1 MAIIIKRYQN
11 RKLYN
16 TKSKHYITLEEIEEL
31 IKDQEEVKVIDN
43 QTGNDITAITLSQII
58 FEVEKNRSGF
68 LPHTLLLSLV
78 QSSGKRID
86 EIRRN
91 VFDSLNLAHHFDNEI
106 ERRVNKLISD
116 GQINEEEGN
125 KLLEKL
131 LSVSFPQE
139 DLRENIEARITE
151 LLRAGQIPTKS
162 DLQALIQKI
171 EDLTKRVDDIRLN
184 DSNDNDKK

>member
-1 MAIIIKRYQN
+1 MAIVIKRYLN

-16 TKSKHYITLEEIEEL
+16 TQSKRYITLEEIEEL
-31 IKDQEEVKVIDN
+31 IKDQEEVRVVDN

-58 FEVEKNRSGF
+58 FELEKNREGF

-78 QSSGKRID
+78 QSGGKRIE

-91 VFDSLNLAHHFDNEI
+91 VFNSLNLAHHFDNEI
-106 ERRVNKLISD
+106 ERRVNQLISD
-116 GQINEEEGN
+116 GQIKEEVGN
-125 KLLEKL
+125 QLLEKL
-131 LSVSFPQE
+131 LSVSYPQE

-151 LLRAGQIPTKS
+151 LLHSSQMPTKT

-171 EDLTKRVDDIRLN
+171 DDLTKRVDDIHLNDTN
-184 DSNDNDKK
+184 DSN